1 MQSIG
6 TLMNVFKFWISKLLR
21 LMDINKQVRI
31 TKKGIVIMPF
41 GQIIIIENVWEE
53 MERNMC
59 GYKFSQSDYIKFF

>member
-1 MQSIG
+1 
-6 TLMNVFKFWISKLLR
+6 
-21 LMDINKQVRI
+21 MDINKQVRI